1 MGDRVQ
7 VIMILT
13 GLGATP
19 VEVSSFQ
26 RRTVTPTPEATSFPM
41 PVDSLQA
48 DSQVMEVASMRS
60 DLDIP
65 AFLRRRAR

>member
-1 MGDRVQ
+1 
-7 VIMILT
+7 MILT

-26 RRTVTPTPEATSFPM
+26 KRTAAPTAEATSFPLPIESM
-41 PVDSLQA
+41 QTETR
-48 DSQVMEVASMRS
+48 VMEVASMRS

-65 AFLRRRAR
+65 AFLRRRVR